1 MSKKMIK
8 KTLSRAE
15 SDELIEDLTLNP
27 YEVNE
32 SFRRGLNLEG
42 NNYLEKIEKIVMENE
57 KDIPNKN
64 QKNFIKFFDNLNRKV
79 TSKRNYDSPIEILTE
94 CERFGFDTETLLRLG
109 TIVIESSPKTQQ
121 QQQHHSSQH
130 AHAHDSDTEVVYD
143 EELEVPFIR
152 GVSDRS
158 DDRYADDDFEEYT
171 GDDVT
176 EGIEDDSGRVTITP
190 ASSSGSTKGA
200 RAQTAQ
206 GLVAVPP
213 AATAT
218 PPHEIIQTKGPRS
231 MSAPVP
237 ALAPLDLLPFHEK
250 PHKSQMKLTHRQA
263 GWIKRGEWRL
273 GSRIGS
279 GSFGEVY
286 QGMSDDGLLFA
297 VKKMNIVPN
306 KETANL
312 ASEIELMRVLDHPNI
327 VKYLGVKVSYP
338 SSSFPP
344 LILSLSDAVRW
355 MSMRV

>member
-1 MSKKMIK
+1 MSKKIK

-32 SFRRGLNLEG
+32 SFRRGLSLEG
-42 NNYLEKIEKIVMENE
+42 NNYLEKIEKIVMAE

-64 QKNFIKFFDNLNRKV
+64 QKNFVRFFDNLNRKV
-79 TSKRNYDSPIEILTE
+79 SSKKSSENSPIEILTE

-109 TIVIESSPKTQQ
+109 TIVIESSPKNYYHQE
-121 QQQHHSSQH
+121 
-130 AHAHDSDTEVVYD
+130 SDPEVVQD
-143 EELEVPFIR
+143 EDVPLMR

-171 GDDVT
+171 SDEVT
-176 EGIEDDSGRVTITP
+176 EGIVDDSGGGRVT
-190 ASSSGSTKGA
+190 STTGG
-200 RAQTAQ
+200 RAHTAQ
-206 GLVAVPP
+206 GLVVAS
-213 AATAT
+213 TT
-218 PPHEIIQTKGPRS
+218 PHEIQTKGPRS

-237 ALAPLDLLPFHEK
+237 TLAPLDLLPFHEE
-250 PHKSQMKLTHRQA
+250 PNKSQMKFTHRQA

-327 VKYLGVKVSYP
+327 VKYLGVKVCSP
-338 SSSFPP
+338 LTLFSSWSAPIGGP
-344 LILSLSDAVRW
+344 ACECDLHLSRMGSW
-355 MSMRV
+355 WFC